1 MKITVQVV
9 LHADDDTQTVVR
21 EAFTLNRETLA
32 PDTLGLQLQE
42 AKDLLAAVQDTVVAN
57 QVTTA
62 LSPPRSRARTAHTPR
77 CRPASPTLSNPGAAD
92 APRLTAR
99 GSVSVGVTR

>member
-32 PDTLGLQLQE
+32 PDTLGLQLAGGQRP
-42 AKDLLAAVQDTVVAN
+42 ARRGAGHGGRKSGDHRAVPAQIACPDCAY
-57 QVTTA
+57 TA
-62 LSPPRSRARTAHTPR
+62 LSTSIT
-77 CRPASPTLSNPGAAD
+77 TLSNPGAAD